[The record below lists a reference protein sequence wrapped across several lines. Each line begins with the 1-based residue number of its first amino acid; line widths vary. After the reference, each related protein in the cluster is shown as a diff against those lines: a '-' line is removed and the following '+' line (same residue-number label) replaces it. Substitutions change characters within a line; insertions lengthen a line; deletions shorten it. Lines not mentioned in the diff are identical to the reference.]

1 MFYKKTY
8 LYSLK
13 FNLLTWSDMETKQM
27 IAEYGLPLEVEL
39 STQIYNA
46 LQGNI
51 VEEIIKLAK
60 IPFSDNYYRSMLE
73 GHSFKVEE
81 GTLSRYY
88 NIFNEIKE
96 ALEFTEPVDFYITGD
111 PSVNAFAIAAQEEGE
126 PNIINVNS
134 SLIQLMTDDELRFV
148 IGHEM
153 GHLIN
158 KNATLVKLIN
168 FVFPHGAPIPITL
181 QYKIRLWQQLSE
193 LVADRFGYM
202 AMPNLNVCISA
213 FFKMSSGLDFN
224 KMDMKVDAFLEDNKK
239 RLEYFRNDKGIN
251 FATHP
256 INPIRVEALNQFSK
270 SVFFKENGESK
281 EELENGMNELIDIL
295 LKVRNSE
302 LDSNMANF
310 IATAGLISANSDNK
324 ITEDEMEM
332 ILSELSVLEIFPKN
346 FLDEIVKEDIVKTFK
361 DSIKKLI
368 EINPET
374 REGMLRYL
382 ISIALADKDI
392 SVNEV
397 ETVFNI
403 AAAELGY
410 SPVETARI
418 FSQMIQID
426 FTPSMNAL
434 C

>member
-1 MFYKKTY
+1 
-8 LYSLK
+8 
-13 FNLLTWSDMETKQM
+13 MENAKL
-27 IAEYGLPLEVEL
+27 ISEYGLPLEVEL

-46 LQGNI
+46 LQGNV
-51 VEEIIKLAK
+51 VEEIIKMAK

-88 NIFNEIKE
+88 AIFNEIKE
-96 ALEFTEPVDFYITGD
+96 ALQFTEPVDFYITGD

-168 FVFPHGAPIPITL
+168 FVFPHGATIPITL

-224 KMDMKVDAFLEDNKK
+224 KMDMKVEAFLEDNKK

-270 SVFFKENGESK
+270 SVFFNEKGTNK
-281 EELENGMNELIDIL
+281 EELEKGMDELIEIL
-295 LKVRNSE
+295 LKVRNTE
-302 LDSNMANF
+302 LDSNMAKF
-310 IATAGLISANSDNK
+310 IATAGLIIANC
-324 ITEDEMEM
+324 DETISENE
-332 ILSELSVLEIFPKN
+332 IDLIFSELSVLEIFPKTY
-346 FLDEIVKEDIVKTFK
+346 LEDIAQSDVVETFK
-361 DSIKKLI
+361 ESIKKLL
-368 EINPET
+368 ELNPET
-374 REGMLRYL
+374 REAMLRYL

-392 SVNEV
+392 NVKEV
-397 ETVFNI
+397 ELIFNI
-403 AAAELGY
+403 AAGELGY
-410 SPVETARI
+410 SPMETAQI

>member
-1 MFYKKTY
+1 MDNAK
-8 LYSLK
+8 LIS
-13 FNLLTWSDMETKQM
+13 
-27 IAEYGLPLEVEL
+27 EYGLPLEVEL

-46 LQGNI
+46 LQGNV
-51 VEEIIKLAK
+51 VEEIIKMAK

-96 ALEFTEPVDFYITGD
+96 TLQFTGPVDFYITGD
-111 PSVNAFAIAAQEEGE
+111 PSVNAFAIASQEEGE

-168 FVFPHGAPIPITL
+168 FVFPHGATIPITL

-224 KMDMKVDAFLEDNKK
+224 KMDMKVEAFLEDNKK

-270 SVFFKENGESK
+270 SVFFNEKGTSK
-281 EELENGMNELIDIL
+281 EDLENGMNDLIEIL
-295 LKVRNSE
+295 LKVRNTE
-302 LDSNMANF
+302 LDSNMAKF
-310 IATAGLISANSDNK
+310 IATAGLIIANC
-324 ITEDEMEM
+324 DETISENE
-332 ILSELSVLEIFPKN
+332 IDLIFSELSVLEIFPKTY
-346 FLDEIVKEDIVKTFK
+346 LEDIAQSDVVETFK
-361 DSIKKLI
+361 ESIKKLL
-368 EINPET
+368 ELNPET
-374 REGMLRYL
+374 REAMLRYL

-392 SVNEV
+392 NVKEV
-397 ETVFNI
+397 ELIFNI
-403 AAAELGY
+403 AAGELGY
-410 SPVETARI
+410 SPMETAQI

>member
-1 MFYKKTY
+1 MDNAK
-8 LYSLK
+8 LIS
-13 FNLLTWSDMETKQM
+13 
-27 IAEYGLPLEVEL
+27 EYGLPLEVEL

-46 LQGNI
+46 LQGNV
-51 VEEIIKLAK
+51 VEEIIKMAK

-96 ALEFTEPVDFYITGD
+96 TLQFTEPVDFYITGD
-111 PSVNAFAIAAQEEGE
+111 PSVNAFAIASQEEGE

-168 FVFPHGAPIPITL
+168 FVFPHGATIPITL

-224 KMDMKVDAFLEDNKK
+224 KMDMKVEAFLEDNKK

-270 SVFFKENGESK
+270 SVFFNEKGTSK
-281 EELENGMNELIDIL
+281 EDLESGMNELIEIL
-295 LKVRNSE
+295 LKVRNTE
-302 LDSNMANF
+302 LDSNMAKF
-310 IATAGLISANSDNK
+310 IATAGLIIANC
-324 ITEDEMEM
+324 DENISENE
-332 ILSELSVLEIFPKN
+332 IDLIFSELSVLEIFPKTY
-346 FLDEIVKEDIVKTFK
+346 LEDIAQSDVVETFK
-361 DSIKKLI
+361 ESIKKLL
-368 EINPET
+368 ELNPET
-374 REGMLRYL
+374 REAMLRYL

-392 SVNEV
+392 NVKEV
-397 ETVFNI
+397 ELIFNI
-403 AAAELGY
+403 AAGELGY
-410 SPVETARI
+410 SPMETAQI

>member
-1 MFYKKTY
+1 MDNAK
-8 LYSLK
+8 LIS
-13 FNLLTWSDMETKQM
+13 
-27 IAEYGLPLEVEL
+27 EYGLPLEVEL

-46 LQGNI
+46 LQGNV
-51 VEEIIKLAK
+51 VEEIIKMAK

-96 ALEFTEPVDFYITGD
+96 TLQFTEPVDFYITGD
-111 PSVNAFAIAAQEEGE
+111 PSVNAFAIASQEEGE

-168 FVFPHGAPIPITL
+168 FVFPHGATVPITL

-224 KMDMKVDAFLEDNKK
+224 KMDMKVEAFLEDNKK

-270 SVFFKENGESK
+270 SVFFNEKGTSK
-281 EELENGMNELIDIL
+281 EDLENGMNELIEIL
-295 LKVRNSE
+295 LKVRNTE
-302 LDSNMANF
+302 LDSNMAKF
-310 IATAGLISANSDNK
+310 IATAGLIIANC
-324 ITEDEMEM
+324 DENVSENE
-332 ILSELSVLEIFPKN
+332 IDLIFSELSVLEIFPKTY
-346 FLDEIVKEDIVKTFK
+346 LEDIAQSDVVETFK
-361 DSIKKLI
+361 ESIKKLL
-368 EINPET
+368 ELNPET
-374 REGMLRYL
+374 REAMLRYL

-392 SVNEV
+392 NVKEV
-397 ETVFNI
+397 ELIFNI
-403 AAAELGY
+403 AAGELGY
-410 SPVETARI
+410 SPMETAQI

-426 FTPSMNAL
+426 FTPSMNSL

>member
-1 MFYKKTY
+1 MDNAK
-8 LYSLK
+8 LIS
-13 FNLLTWSDMETKQM
+13 
-27 IAEYGLPLEVEL
+27 EYGLPLEVEL

-46 LQGNI
+46 LQGNV
-51 VEEIIKLAK
+51 VEEIIKMAK

-96 ALEFTEPVDFYITGD
+96 TLQFTEPVDFYITGD
-111 PSVNAFAIAAQEEGE
+111 PSVNAFAIASQEEGE

-168 FVFPHGAPIPITL
+168 FVFPHGATIPITL

-224 KMDMKVDAFLEDNKK
+224 KMDMKVEAFLEDNKK

-270 SVFFKENGESK
+270 SVFFNENGTSK
-281 EELENGMNELIDIL
+281 EDLENGMNDLIEIL
-295 LKVRNSE
+295 LKVRNTE
-302 LDSNMANF
+302 LDSNMAKF
-310 IATAGLISANSDNK
+310 IATAGLIIANC
-324 ITEDEMEM
+324 DETISENE
-332 ILSELSVLEIFPKN
+332 IDLIFSELSVLEIFPKTY
-346 FLDEIVKEDIVKTFK
+346 LEDIAQSDVVETFK
-361 DSIKKLI
+361 ESIKKLL
-368 EINPET
+368 ELNPET
-374 REGMLRYL
+374 REAMLRYL

-392 SVNEV
+392 NVKEV
-397 ETVFNI
+397 ELIFNI
-403 AAAELGY
+403 AAGELGY
-410 SPVETARI
+410 SPMETAQI

-426 FTPSMNAL
+426 FTPSMNSL

>member
-1 MFYKKTY
+1 MD
-8 LYSLK
+8 S
-13 FNLLTWSDMETKQM
+13 TKM
-27 IAEYGLPLEVEL
+27 ISEYGLPLEVEL

-46 LQGNI
+46 LQGNV
-51 VEEIIKLAK
+51 VEEIIKMAK
-60 IPFSDNYYRSMLE
+60 IPMSDSYYRSMLE

-81 GTLSRYY
+81 GTLSRYF

-96 ALEFTEPVDFYITGD
+96 ALHFTEPVDFYITGD
-111 PSVNAFAIAAQEEGE
+111 PSVNAFAIASQEEGE

-168 FVFPHGAPIPITL
+168 FVFPHGATIPITL

-224 KMDMKVDAFLEDNKK
+224 KMDMKVEAFLEDNKK
-239 RLEYFRNDKGIN
+239 RLDYFRNDKGIN

-270 SVFFKENGESK
+270 SVFFNEKGSSK
-281 EELENGMNELIDIL
+281 EDLENGMNDLIEIL
-295 LKVRNSE
+295 LKVRNTE
-302 LDSNMANF
+302 LDSNMAKF
-310 IATAGLISANSDNK
+310 IASAGLIIANC
-324 ITEDEMEM
+324 DETISENE
-332 ILSELSVLEIFPKN
+332 IDLIFSELSVLEIFPKSY
-346 FLDEIVKEDIVKTFK
+346 LEDIAQSDVVETFK
-361 DSIKKLI
+361 ESIKKLL
-368 EINPET
+368 ELNPET
-374 REGMLRYL
+374 REAMLRYL

-392 SVNEV
+392 NVKEV
-397 ETVFNI
+397 ELIFNI
-403 AAAELGY
+403 AAGELGY
-410 SPVETARI
+410 SPVETAQI

-426 FTPSMNAL
+426 FTPSMNDL

>member
-1 MFYKKTY
+1 MDNAK
-8 LYSLK
+8 LIS
-13 FNLLTWSDMETKQM
+13 
-27 IAEYGLPLEVEL
+27 EYGLPLEVEL

-46 LQGNI
+46 LQGNV
-51 VEEIIKLAK
+51 VEEIIKMAK

-96 ALEFTEPVDFYITGD
+96 TLQFTESVDFYITGD
-111 PSVNAFAIAAQEEGE
+111 PSVNAFAIASQEEGE

-168 FVFPHGAPIPITL
+168 FVFPHGATIPITL

-224 KMDMKVDAFLEDNKK
+224 KMDMKVEAFLEDNKK

-270 SVFFKENGESK
+270 SVFFNEKGTSK
-281 EELENGMNELIDIL
+281 EDLENGMNELIEIL
-295 LKVRNSE
+295 LKVRNTE
-302 LDSNMANF
+302 LDSNMAKF
-310 IATAGLISANSDNK
+310 IATAGLIIANC
-324 ITEDEMEM
+324 DENVSENE
-332 ILSELSVLEIFPKN
+332 IDLIFSELSVLEIFPKTY
-346 FLDEIVKEDIVKTFK
+346 LEDIAQSDVVETFK
-361 DSIKKLI
+361 ESIKKLL
-368 EINPET
+368 ELNPET
-374 REGMLRYL
+374 REAMLRYL

-392 SVNEV
+392 NVKEV
-397 ETVFNI
+397 ELIFNI
-403 AAAELGY
+403 AAGELGY
-410 SPVETARI
+410 SPMETAQI

>member
-1 MFYKKTY
+1 
-8 LYSLK
+8 
-13 FNLLTWSDMETKQM
+13 MENAKL
-27 IAEYGLPLEVEL
+27 ISEYGLPLEVEL

-46 LQGNI
+46 LQGNV
-51 VEEIIKLAK
+51 VEEIIKMAK

-88 NIFNEIKE
+88 AIFNEIKG
-96 ALEFTEPVDFYITGD
+96 ALQFTEPVDFYITGD

-168 FVFPHGAPIPITL
+168 FVFPHGATIPITL

-224 KMDMKVDAFLEDNKK
+224 KMDMKVEAFLEDNKK

-270 SVFFKENGESK
+270 SVFFNEKGTNK
-281 EELENGMNELIDIL
+281 EELEKGMDELIEIL
-295 LKVRNSE
+295 LKVRNTE
-302 LDSNMANF
+302 LDSNMAKF
-310 IATAGLISANSDNK
+310 IATAGLIIANC
-324 ITEDEMEM
+324 DETISENE
-332 ILSELSVLEIFPKN
+332 IDLIFSELSVLEIFPKTY
-346 FLDEIVKEDIVKTFK
+346 LEDIAQSDVVETFK
-361 DSIKKLI
+361 ESIKKLL
-368 EINPET
+368 ELNPET
-374 REGMLRYL
+374 REAMLRYL

-392 SVNEV
+392 NVKEV
-397 ETVFNI
+397 ELIFNI
-403 AAAELGY
+403 AAGELGY
-410 SPVETARI
+410 SPMETAQI

>member
-1 MFYKKTY
+1 MDNAK
-8 LYSLK
+8 LIS
-13 FNLLTWSDMETKQM
+13 
-27 IAEYGLPLEVEL
+27 EYGLPLEVEL

-46 LQGNI
+46 LQGNV
-51 VEEIIKLAK
+51 VEEIIKMAK

-96 ALEFTEPVDFYITGD
+96 TLQFTEPVDFYITGD
-111 PSVNAFAIAAQEEGE
+111 PSVNAFAIASQEEGE

-168 FVFPHGAPIPITL
+168 FVFPHGATIPITL

-224 KMDMKVDAFLEDNKK
+224 KMDMKVEAFLEDNKK

-270 SVFFKENGESK
+270 SMFFNEKGTSK
-281 EELENGMNELIDIL
+281 EDLENGMNELIEIL
-295 LKVRNSE
+295 LKVRNTE
-302 LDSNMANF
+302 LDSNMAKF
-310 IATAGLISANSDNK
+310 IATAGLIIANC
-324 ITEDEMEM
+324 DENISENE
-332 ILSELSVLEIFPKN
+332 IDLIFSELSVLEIFPKTY
-346 FLDEIVKEDIVKTFK
+346 LEDIAQSDVVETFK
-361 DSIKKLI
+361 ESIKKLL
-368 EINPET
+368 ELNPET
-374 REGMLRYL
+374 REAMLRYL

-392 SVNEV
+392 NVKEV
-397 ETVFNI
+397 ELIFNI
-403 AAAELGY
+403 AAGELGY
-410 SPVETARI
+410 SPMETAQI

>member
-1 MFYKKTY
+1 MDNAK
-8 LYSLK
+8 LIS
-13 FNLLTWSDMETKQM
+13 
-27 IAEYGLPLEVEL
+27 EYGLPLEVEL

-46 LQGNI
+46 LQGNV
-51 VEEIIKLAK
+51 VEEIIKMAK

-96 ALEFTEPVDFYITGD
+96 TLQFTEPVDFYITGD
-111 PSVNAFAIAAQEEGE
+111 PSVNAFAIASQEEGE

-168 FVFPHGAPIPITL
+168 FVFPHGATIPITL

-224 KMDMKVDAFLEDNKK
+224 KMDMKVEAFLEDNKK

-270 SVFFKENGESK
+270 SVFFNEKGTSK
-281 EELENGMNELIDIL
+281 EDLENGMNELIEIL
-295 LKVRNSE
+295 LKVRNTE
-302 LDSNMANF
+302 LDSNMAKF
-310 IATAGLISANSDNK
+310 IATAGLIIANC
-324 ITEDEMEM
+324 DENISENE
-332 ILSELSVLEIFPKN
+332 IDLIFSELSVLEIFPKTY
-346 FLDEIVKEDIVKTFK
+346 LEDIAQSDVVETFK
-361 DSIKKLI
+361 ESIKKLL
-368 EINPET
+368 ELNPET
-374 REGMLRYL
+374 REAMLRYL

-392 SVNEV
+392 NVKEV
-397 ETVFNI
+397 ELIFNI
-403 AAAELGY
+403 AAGELGY
-410 SPVETARI
+410 SPMETAQI

-426 FTPSMNAL
+426 FTPSMNSL

>member
-1 MFYKKTY
+1 MDNAK
-8 LYSLK
+8 LIS
-13 FNLLTWSDMETKQM
+13 
-27 IAEYGLPLEVEL
+27 EYGLPLEVEL

-46 LQGNI
+46 LQGNV
-51 VEEIIKLAK
+51 VEEIIKMAK

-96 ALEFTEPVDFYITGD
+96 TLQFTEPVDFYITGD
-111 PSVNAFAIAAQEEGE
+111 PSVNAFAIASQEEGE

-168 FVFPHGAPIPITL
+168 FVFPHGDTIPITL

-224 KMDMKVDAFLEDNKK
+224 KMDMKVEAFLEDNKK

-270 SVFFKENGESK
+270 SVFFNEKGTSK
-281 EELENGMNELIDIL
+281 EDLENGMNELIEIL
-295 LKVRNSE
+295 LKVRNTE
-302 LDSNMANF
+302 LDSNMAKF
-310 IATAGLISANSDNK
+310 IATAGLIIANC
-324 ITEDEMEM
+324 DENISENE
-332 ILSELSVLEIFPKN
+332 IDLIFSELSVLEIFPKTY
-346 FLDEIVKEDIVKTFK
+346 LEDIAQSDVVETFK
-361 DSIKKLI
+361 ESIKKLL
-368 EINPET
+368 ELNPET
-374 REGMLRYL
+374 REAMLRYL

-392 SVNEV
+392 NVKEV
-397 ETVFNI
+397 ELIFNI
-403 AAAELGY
+403 AAGELGY
-410 SPVETARI
+410 SPMETAQI

>member
-1 MFYKKTY
+1 MDNAK
-8 LYSLK
+8 LIS
-13 FNLLTWSDMETKQM
+13 
-27 IAEYGLPLEVEL
+27 EYGLPLEVEL

-46 LQGNI
+46 LQGNV
-51 VEEIIKLAK
+51 VEEIIKMAK

-96 ALEFTEPVDFYITGD
+96 TLQFTEPVDFYITGD
-111 PSVNAFAIAAQEEGE
+111 PSVNAFAIASQEEGE

-168 FVFPHGAPIPITL
+168 FVFPHGATIPITL

-224 KMDMKVDAFLEDNKK
+224 KMDMKVEAFLEDNKK

-270 SVFFKENGESK
+270 SVFFNENGTSK
-281 EELENGMNELIDIL
+281 EDLENGMNELIEIL
-295 LKVRNSE
+295 LKVRNTE
-302 LDSNMANF
+302 LDSNMAKF
-310 IATAGLISANSDNK
+310 IATAGLIIANC
-324 ITEDEMEM
+324 DENVSENE
-332 ILSELSVLEIFPKN
+332 IDLIFSELSVLEIFPKTY
-346 FLDEIVKEDIVKTFK
+346 LEDIAQSDVVETFK
-361 DSIKKLI
+361 ESIKKLL
-368 EINPET
+368 ELNPET
-374 REGMLRYL
+374 REAMLRYL

-392 SVNEV
+392 NVKEV
-397 ETVFNI
+397 ELIFNI
-403 AAAELGY
+403 AAGELGY
-410 SPVETARI
+410 SPMETAQI

>member
-1 MFYKKTY
+1 MDNAK
-8 LYSLK
+8 LIS
-13 FNLLTWSDMETKQM
+13 
-27 IAEYGLPLEVEL
+27 EYGLPLEVEL

-46 LQGNI
+46 LQGNV
-51 VEEIIKLAK
+51 VEEIIKMAK

-96 ALEFTEPVDFYITGD
+96 TLQFTEPVDFYITGD
-111 PSVNAFAIAAQEEGE
+111 PSVNAFAIASQEEGE

-168 FVFPHGAPIPITL
+168 FVFPHGATIPITL

-224 KMDMKVDAFLEDNKK
+224 KMDMKVEAFLEDNKK

-270 SVFFKENGESK
+270 SVFFNEKGTSK
-281 EELENGMNELIDIL
+281 EDLESGMNELIEIL
-295 LKVRNSE
+295 LKVRNTE
-302 LDSNMANF
+302 LDSNMAKF
-310 IATAGLISANSDNK
+310 IATAGLIIANC
-324 ITEDEMEM
+324 DENVSENE
-332 ILSELSVLEIFPKN
+332 IDLIFSELSVLEIFPKTY
-346 FLDEIVKEDIVKTFK
+346 LEDIAQSDVVETFK
-361 DSIKKLI
+361 ESIKKLL
-368 EINPET
+368 ELNPET
-374 REGMLRYL
+374 REAMLRYL

-392 SVNEV
+392 NVKEV
-397 ETVFNI
+397 ELIFNI
-403 AAAELGY
+403 AAGELGY
-410 SPVETARI
+410 SPMETAQI

>member
-1 MFYKKTY
+1 MDNAK
-8 LYSLK
+8 LIS
-13 FNLLTWSDMETKQM
+13 
-27 IAEYGLPLEVEL
+27 EYGLPLEVEL

-46 LQGNI
+46 LQGNV
-51 VEEIIKLAK
+51 VEEIIKMAK

-96 ALEFTEPVDFYITGD
+96 TLQFTEPVDFYITGD
-111 PSVNAFAIAAQEEGE
+111 PSVNAFAIASQEEGE

-168 FVFPHGAPIPITL
+168 FVFPHGATVPITL

-224 KMDMKVDAFLEDNKK
+224 KMDMKVEAFLEDNKK

-256 INPIRVEALNQFSK
+256 INPIRVEALNQFSN
-270 SVFFKENGESK
+270 SVFFNEKGTSK
-281 EELENGMNELIDIL
+281 EDLENGMNELIEIL
-295 LKVRNSE
+295 LKVRNTE
-302 LDSNMANF
+302 LDSNMAKF
-310 IATAGLISANSDNK
+310 IATAGLIIANC
-324 ITEDEMEM
+324 DENVSENE
-332 ILSELSVLEIFPKN
+332 IDLIFSELSVLEIFPKTY
-346 FLDEIVKEDIVKTFK
+346 LEDIAQSDVVETFK
-361 DSIKKLI
+361 ESIKKLL
-368 EINPET
+368 ELNPET
-374 REGMLRYL
+374 REAMLRYL

-392 SVNEV
+392 NVKEV
-397 ETVFNI
+397 ELIFNI
-403 AAAELGY
+403 AAGELGY
-410 SPVETARI
+410 SPMETAQI

-426 FTPSMNAL
+426 FTPSMNSL

>member
-1 MFYKKTY
+1 MDNAK
-8 LYSLK
+8 LIS
-13 FNLLTWSDMETKQM
+13 
-27 IAEYGLPLEVEL
+27 EYGLPLEVEL

-46 LQGNI
+46 LQGNV
-51 VEEIIKLAK
+51 VEEIIKMAK

-96 ALEFTEPVDFYITGD
+96 TLQFTGPVDFYITGD
-111 PSVNAFAIAAQEEGE
+111 PSVNAFAIASQEEGE

-168 FVFPHGAPIPITL
+168 FVFPHGATVPITL

-224 KMDMKVDAFLEDNKK
+224 KMDMKVEAFLEDNKK

-270 SVFFKENGESK
+270 SVFFNEKGTSK
-281 EELENGMNELIDIL
+281 EDLENGMNELIEIL
-295 LKVRNSE
+295 LKVRNTE
-302 LDSNMANF
+302 LDSNMAKF
-310 IATAGLISANSDNK
+310 IATAGLIIANC
-324 ITEDEMEM
+324 DETISENE
-332 ILSELSVLEIFPKN
+332 IDLIFSELSVLEIFPKTY
-346 FLDEIVKEDIVKTFK
+346 LEDIAQSDVVETFK
-361 DSIKKLI
+361 ESIKKLL
-368 EINPET
+368 ELNPET
-374 REGMLRYL
+374 REAMLRYL

-392 SVNEV
+392 NVKEV
-397 ETVFNI
+397 ELIFNI
-403 AAAELGY
+403 AAGELGY
-410 SPVETARI
+410 SPMETAQI

>member
-1 MFYKKTY
+1 MDNAK
-8 LYSLK
+8 LIS
-13 FNLLTWSDMETKQM
+13 
-27 IAEYGLPLEVEL
+27 EYGLPLEVEL

-46 LQGNI
+46 LQGNV
-51 VEEIIKLAK
+51 VEEIIKMAK

-96 ALEFTEPVDFYITGD
+96 TLQFTEPVDFYITGD
-111 PSVNAFAIAAQEEGE
+111 PSVNAFAIASQEEGE

-168 FVFPHGAPIPITL
+168 FVFPHGATIPITL

-224 KMDMKVDAFLEDNKK
+224 KMDMKVEAFLEDNKK

-270 SVFFKENGESK
+270 SVFFNEKGTSK
-281 EELENGMNELIDIL
+281 EDLENGMNELIEIL
-295 LKVRNSE
+295 LKVRNTE
-302 LDSNMANF
+302 LDSNMAKF
-310 IATAGLISANSDNK
+310 IATAGLIIANC
-324 ITEDEMEM
+324 DETISENE
-332 ILSELSVLEIFPKN
+332 IDLIFSELSVLEIFPKTY
-346 FLDEIVKEDIVKTFK
+346 LEDIAQSDVVETFK
-361 DSIKKLI
+361 ESIKKLL
-368 EINPET
+368 ELNPET
-374 REGMLRYL
+374 REAMLRYL

-392 SVNEV
+392 NVKEV
-397 ETVFNI
+397 ELIFNI
-403 AAAELGY
+403 AAGELGY
-410 SPVETARI
+410 SPMETAQI

>member
-1 MFYKKTY
+1 
-8 LYSLK
+8 
-13 FNLLTWSDMETKQM
+13 M

-46 LQGNI
+46 LQGKV

-96 ALEFTEPVDFYITGD
+96 ALQFTEPVDFYITGD
-111 PSVNAFAIAAQEEGE
+111 SSVNAFAIAAQEEGE

-158 KNATLVKLIN
+158 KNASLVKLIN
-168 FVFPHGAPIPITL
+168 FVFPQGATIPITL

-202 AMPNLNVCISA
+202 AMPDINVCISA
-213 FFKMSSGLDFN
+213 FFKMSSGLDFK

-239 RLEYFRNDKGIN
+239 RLDYFRNDKGIN

-270 SVFFKENGESK
+270 SVFFNEKGMSK
-281 EELENGMNELIDIL
+281 DELENGMDDLIEIL
-295 LKVRNSE
+295 LKVRNTE
-302 LDSNMANF
+302 LDSHMADF
-310 IATAGLISANSDNK
+310 IATAGLIVANSDEQ
-324 ITEDEMEM
+324 ITEHEIEL
-332 ILSELSVLEIFPKN
+332 ILSELSVLEIFPKS
-346 FLDEIVKEDIVKTFK
+346 FLEDMAKEDVIKIFK
-361 DSIKKLI
+361 KSIKKLL
-368 EINPET
+368 EISPET

-382 ISIALADKDI
+382 ISISLVDKDI
-392 SVNEV
+392 SVKEV
-397 ETVFNI
+397 ELIFNI
-403 AAAELGY
+403 AQAELGY
-410 SPVETARI
+410 SPIEAAQI

-426 FTPSMNAL
+426 FTPSMNSL

>member
-1 MFYKKTY
+1 MDNAK
-8 LYSLK
+8 LIS
-13 FNLLTWSDMETKQM
+13 
-27 IAEYGLPLEVEL
+27 EYGLPLEVEL

-46 LQGNI
+46 LQGNV
-51 VEEIIKLAK
+51 VEEIIKMAK

-96 ALEFTEPVDFYITGD
+96 TLQFTEPVDFYITGD
-111 PSVNAFAIAAQEEGE
+111 PSVNAFAIASQEEGE

-168 FVFPHGAPIPITL
+168 FVFPHGATIPITL

-224 KMDMKVDAFLEDNKK
+224 KMDMKVEAFLEDNKK

-270 SVFFKENGESK
+270 SVFFNKKGTSK
-281 EELENGMNELIDIL
+281 EDLENGMNDLIEIL
-295 LKVRNSE
+295 LKVRNTE
-302 LDSNMANF
+302 LDSNMAKF
-310 IATAGLISANSDNK
+310 IATAGLIIANC
-324 ITEDEMEM
+324 DENVSENE
-332 ILSELSVLEIFPKN
+332 IDLIFSELSVLEIFPKTY
-346 FLDEIVKEDIVKTFK
+346 LEDIAQSDVVETFK
-361 DSIKKLI
+361 ESIKKLL
-368 EINPET
+368 ELNPET
-374 REGMLRYL
+374 REAMLRYL

-392 SVNEV
+392 NVKEV
-397 ETVFNI
+397 ELIFNI
-403 AAAELGY
+403 AAGELGY
-410 SPVETARI
+410 SPMETAQI

>member
-1 MFYKKTY
+1 MDNAKI
-8 LYSLK
+8 
-13 FNLLTWSDMETKQM
+13 
-27 IAEYGLPLEVEL
+27 IAEYGLPLEIDL

-46 LQGNI
+46 LQGNV

-96 ALEFTEPVDFYITGD
+96 TLQFTEPVDFYITGD
-111 PSVNAFAIAAQEEGE
+111 PSVNAFAIASQEEGE

-168 FVFPHGAPIPITL
+168 FVFPHGATIPITL

-224 KMDMKVDAFLEDNKK
+224 KMDMKVEAFLEDNKK

-270 SVFFKENGESK
+270 SVFFNENGTSK
-281 EELENGMNELIDIL
+281 EDLENGMNDLIEIL
-295 LKVRNSE
+295 LKVRNTE
-302 LDSNMANF
+302 LDSNMAKF
-310 IATAGLISANSDNK
+310 IATAGLIIANC
-324 ITEDEMEM
+324 DETISENE
-332 ILSELSVLEIFPKN
+332 IDLIFSELSVLEIFPKTY
-346 FLDEIVKEDIVKTFK
+346 LEDIAQSDVVETFK
-361 DSIKKLI
+361 ESIKKLL
-368 EINPET
+368 ELNPET
-374 REGMLRYL
+374 REAMLRYL

-392 SVNEV
+392 NVKEV
-397 ETVFNI
+397 ELIFNI
-403 AAAELGY
+403 AAGELGY
-410 SPVETARI
+410 SPMETAQI

>member
-1 MFYKKTY
+1 MDNAK
-8 LYSLK
+8 LIS
-13 FNLLTWSDMETKQM
+13 
-27 IAEYGLPLEVEL
+27 EYGLPLEVEL

-46 LQGNI
+46 LQGNV
-51 VEEIIKLAK
+51 VEEIIKMAK

-96 ALEFTEPVDFYITGD
+96 TLQFTEPVDFYITGD
-111 PSVNAFAIAAQEEGE
+111 PSVNAFAIASQEEGE

-168 FVFPHGAPIPITL
+168 FVFPHGATIPITL

-224 KMDMKVDAFLEDNKK
+224 KMDMKVEAFLEDNKK

-270 SVFFKENGESK
+270 SVFFNEKGTSK
-281 EELENGMNELIDIL
+281 EDLENGMNELIEIL
-295 LKVRNSE
+295 LKVRNTE
-302 LDSNMANF
+302 LDSNMAKF
-310 IATAGLISANSDNK
+310 IATAGLIIANC
-324 ITEDEMEM
+324 DETISENE
-332 ILSELSVLEIFPKN
+332 IDLIFSELSVLEIFPKTY
-346 FLDEIVKEDIVKTFK
+346 LEDIAQSDVVETFK
-361 DSIKKLI
+361 ESIKKLL
-368 EINPET
+368 ELNPET
-374 REGMLRYL
+374 REAMLRYL

-392 SVNEV
+392 NVKEV
-397 ETVFNI
+397 ELIFNI
-403 AAAELGY
+403 AAGELGY
-410 SPVETARI
+410 SPMETAQI
-418 FSQMIQID
+418 FSQMIQVD

>member
-1 MFYKKTY
+1 MDNAK
-8 LYSLK
+8 LIS
-13 FNLLTWSDMETKQM
+13 
-27 IAEYGLPLEVEL
+27 EYGLPLEVEL

-46 LQGNI
+46 LQGNV
-51 VEEIIKLAK
+51 VEEIIKMAK

-96 ALEFTEPVDFYITGD
+96 TLQFTESVDFYITGD
-111 PSVNAFAIAAQEEGE
+111 PSVNAFAIASQEEGE

-168 FVFPHGAPIPITL
+168 FVFPHGATIPITL

-224 KMDMKVDAFLEDNKK
+224 KMDMKVEAFLEDNKK

-270 SVFFKENGESK
+270 SVFFNEKGTSK
-281 EELENGMNELIDIL
+281 EDLENGMNELIEIL
-295 LKVRNSE
+295 LKVRNTE
-302 LDSNMANF
+302 LDSNMAKF
-310 IATAGLISANSDNK
+310 IATAGLIIANC
-324 ITEDEMEM
+324 DETISENE
-332 ILSELSVLEIFPKN
+332 IDLIFSELSVLEIFPKTY
-346 FLDEIVKEDIVKTFK
+346 LEDIAQSDVVETFK
-361 DSIKKLI
+361 ESIKKLL
-368 EINPET
+368 ELNPET
-374 REGMLRYL
+374 REAMLRYL

-392 SVNEV
+392 NVKEV
-397 ETVFNI
+397 ELIFNI
-403 AAAELGY
+403 AAGELGY
-410 SPVETARI
+410 SPMETAQI

>member
-1 MFYKKTY
+1 MDNAK
-8 LYSLK
+8 LIS
-13 FNLLTWSDMETKQM
+13 
-27 IAEYGLPLEVEL
+27 EYGLPLEVEL

-46 LQGNI
+46 LQGNV
-51 VEEIIKLAK
+51 VEEIIKMAK

-96 ALEFTEPVDFYITGD
+96 TLQFTEPVDFYITGD
-111 PSVNAFAIAAQEEGE
+111 PSVNAFAIASQEEGE

-168 FVFPHGAPIPITL
+168 FVFPHGATIPITL

-224 KMDMKVDAFLEDNKK
+224 KMDMKVEAFLEDNKK

-270 SVFFKENGESK
+270 SVFFNEKGTNK
-281 EELENGMNELIDIL
+281 EELENGMNELIEIL
-295 LKVRNSE
+295 LKVRNTE
-302 LDSNMANF
+302 LDSNMAKF
-310 IATAGLISANSDNK
+310 IATAGLIIANC
-324 ITEDEMEM
+324 DEQISENE
-332 ILSELSVLEIFPKN
+332 IDLIFSELSVLEIFPKTY
-346 FLDEIVKEDIVKTFK
+346 LEDIAQSDVVETFK
-361 DSIKKLI
+361 DSIKKLL
-368 EINPET
+368 ELSPET
-374 REGMLRYL
+374 REAMLRYL

-392 SVNEV
+392 NVKEV
-397 ETVFNI
+397 ELIFNI
-403 AAAELGY
+403 AAGELGY
-410 SPVETARI
+410 SPMETAQI
-418 FSQMIQID
+418 FSQMIQTE

>member
-1 MFYKKTY
+1 MDNAK
-8 LYSLK
+8 LIS
-13 FNLLTWSDMETKQM
+13 
-27 IAEYGLPLEVEL
+27 EYGLPLEVEL

-46 LQGNI
+46 LQGNV
-51 VEEIIKLAK
+51 VEEIIKMAK

-96 ALEFTEPVDFYITGD
+96 TLQFTEPVDFYITGD
-111 PSVNAFAIAAQEEGE
+111 PSVNAFAIASQEEGE

-168 FVFPHGAPIPITL
+168 FVFPHGATIPITL

-224 KMDMKVDAFLEDNKK
+224 KMDMKVEAFLEDNKK

-270 SVFFKENGESK
+270 SVFFNEKGTSKEN
-281 EELENGMNELIDIL
+281 LENGMNDLIEIL
-295 LKVRNSE
+295 LKVRNTE
-302 LDSNMANF
+302 LDSNMAKF
-310 IATAGLISANSDNK
+310 IATAGLIIANC
-324 ITEDEMEM
+324 DETISENE
-332 ILSELSVLEIFPKN
+332 IDLIFSELSVLEIFPKTY
-346 FLDEIVKEDIVKTFK
+346 LEDIAQSDVVETFK
-361 DSIKKLI
+361 ESIKKLL
-368 EINPET
+368 ELNPET
-374 REGMLRYL
+374 REAMLRYL

-392 SVNEV
+392 NVKEV
-397 ETVFNI
+397 ELIFNI
-403 AAAELGY
+403 AAGELGY
-410 SPVETARI
+410 SPMETAQI

>member
-1 MFYKKTY
+1 MDNAK
-8 LYSLK
+8 LIS
-13 FNLLTWSDMETKQM
+13 
-27 IAEYGLPLEVEL
+27 EYGLPLEVEL

-46 LQGNI
+46 LQGNV
-51 VEEIIKLAK
+51 VEEIIKMAK

-96 ALEFTEPVDFYITGD
+96 TLQFTEPVDFYITGD
-111 PSVNAFAIAAQEEGE
+111 PSVNAFAIASQEEGE

-168 FVFPHGAPIPITL
+168 FVFPHGATIPITL

-224 KMDMKVDAFLEDNKK
+224 KMDMKVEAFLEDNKK

-270 SVFFKENGESK
+270 SVFFNEKGTSK
-281 EELENGMNELIDIL
+281 EDLENGMNDLIEIL
-295 LKVRNSE
+295 LKVRNTE
-302 LDSNMANF
+302 LDSNMAKF
-310 IATAGLISANSDNK
+310 IATAGLIIANC
-324 ITEDEMEM
+324 DENISENE
-332 ILSELSVLEIFPKN
+332 IDLIFSELSVLEIFPKTY
-346 FLDEIVKEDIVKTFK
+346 LEDIAQSDVVETFK
-361 DSIKKLI
+361 ESIKKLL
-368 EINPET
+368 ELNPET
-374 REGMLRYL
+374 REAMLRYL

-392 SVNEV
+392 NVKEV
-397 ETVFNI
+397 ELIFNI

-410 SPVETARI
+410 SPVETAQI

>member
-1 MFYKKTY
+1 MDNAK
-8 LYSLK
+8 LIS
-13 FNLLTWSDMETKQM
+13 
-27 IAEYGLPLEVEL
+27 EYGLPLEVEL

-46 LQGNI
+46 LQGNV
-51 VEEIIKLAK
+51 VEEIIKMAK

-96 ALEFTEPVDFYITGD
+96 TLQFTEPVDFYITGD
-111 PSVNAFAIAAQEEGE
+111 PSVNAFAIASQEEGE

-168 FVFPHGAPIPITL
+168 FVFPHGATIPITL

-224 KMDMKVDAFLEDNKK
+224 KMDMKVEAFLEDNKK

-270 SVFFKENGESK
+270 SVFFNEKGTSK
-281 EELENGMNELIDIL
+281 EDLENGMNDLIEIL
-295 LKVRNSE
+295 LKVRNTE
-302 LDSNMANF
+302 LDSNMAKF
-310 IATAGLISANSDNK
+310 IATAGLIIANC
-324 ITEDEMEM
+324 DENVSENE
-332 ILSELSVLEIFPKN
+332 IDLIFSELSVLEIFPKTY
-346 FLDEIVKEDIVKTFK
+346 LEDIAQSDVVETFK
-361 DSIKKLI
+361 ESIKKLL
-368 EINPET
+368 ELNPET
-374 REGMLRYL
+374 REAMLRYL

-392 SVNEV
+392 NVKEV
-397 ETVFNI
+397 ELIFNI
-403 AAAELGY
+403 AAGELGY
-410 SPVETARI
+410 SPMETAQI

>member
-310 IATAGLISANSDNK
+310 IATAGLIIANSDNQ

>member
-1 MFYKKTY
+1 MINQ
-8 LYSLK
+8 LI
-13 FNLLTWSDMETKQM
+13 FNVMDNAKLIS
-27 IAEYGLPLEVEL
+27 EYGLPLEVEL

-46 LQGNI
+46 LQGNV
-51 VEEIIKLAK
+51 VEEIIKMAK

-96 ALEFTEPVDFYITGD
+96 TLQFTESVDFYITGD
-111 PSVNAFAIAAQEEGE
+111 PSVNAFAIASQEEGE

-168 FVFPHGAPIPITL
+168 FVFPHGATIPITL

-224 KMDMKVDAFLEDNKK
+224 KMDMKVEAFLEDNKK

-270 SVFFKENGESK
+270 SVFFNEKGTSK
-281 EELENGMNELIDIL
+281 EDLENGMNELIEIL
-295 LKVRNSE
+295 LKVRNTE
-302 LDSNMANF
+302 LDSNMAKF
-310 IATAGLISANSDNK
+310 IATAGLIIANC
-324 ITEDEMEM
+324 DENVSENE
-332 ILSELSVLEIFPKN
+332 IDLIFSELSVLEIFPKTY
-346 FLDEIVKEDIVKTFK
+346 LEDIAQSDVVETFK
-361 DSIKKLI
+361 ESIKKLL
-368 EINPET
+368 ELNPET
-374 REGMLRYL
+374 REAMLRYL

-392 SVNEV
+392 NVKEV
-397 ETVFNI
+397 ELIFNI
-403 AAAELGY
+403 AAGELGY
-410 SPVETARI
+410 SPMETAQI

>member
-1 MFYKKTY
+1 
-8 LYSLK
+8 
-13 FNLLTWSDMETKQM
+13 
-27 IAEYGLPLEVEL
+27 
-39 STQIYNA
+39 
-46 LQGNI
+46 
-51 VEEIIKLAK
+51 
-60 IPFSDNYYRSMLE
+60 MLE

-88 NIFNEIKE
+88 KIFNEIKE

-111 PSVNAFAIAAQEEGE
+111 PSVNAFAIASQEEGE

-134 SLIQLMTDDELRFV
+134 SLIQLMSDDELRFV

-202 AMPNLNVCISA
+202 AMPNINVCISA

-224 KMDMKVDAFLEDNKK
+224 KMDMKVEAFLEDNKK

-281 EELENGMNELIDIL
+281 EELENGMEELIDIL

-310 IATAGLISANSDNK
+310 IATAGLIIANSDNQ

-332 ILSELSVLEIFPKN
+332 ILSELSVLEIFPKS
-346 FLDEIVKEDIVKTFK
+346 FLDDIVKEDIVKLFK

-397 ETVFNI
+397 ELIFNI

-410 SPVETARI
+410 SPVETAQI

>member
-1 MFYKKTY
+1 
-8 LYSLK
+8 
-13 FNLLTWSDMETKQM
+13 MENAHI

-46 LQGNI
+46 LQGNV
-51 VEEIIKLAK
+51 VEEIIKMAK

-88 NIFNEIKE
+88 QIFNEIKE
-96 ALEFTEPVDFYITGD
+96 ALQFNEPVDFYITGD
-111 PSVNAFAIAAQEEGE
+111 PSVNAFAITSQEEGE

-158 KNATLVKLIN
+158 KNASLVKLIN
-168 FVFPHGAPIPITL
+168 FVFPHGASVPITL

-202 AMPNLNVCISA
+202 AMPNLGVCISA
-213 FFKMSSGLDFN
+213 FFKMSSGLDFK

-270 SVFFKENGESK
+270 SVFFNEKGTSK
-281 EELENGMNELIDIL
+281 DELENGMNELIEIL
-295 LKVRNSE
+295 LKVRSTE
-302 LDSNMANF
+302 LDSNMAKF
-310 IATAGLISANSDNK
+310 IATAGLIIANC
-324 ITEDEMEM
+324 DEAISENE
-332 ILSELSVLEIFPKN
+332 IDLIFSELSVLEIFPKTY
-346 FLDEIVKEDIVKTFK
+346 LEDIAQNDVVETFK
-361 DSIKKLI
+361 DSIKKLL
-368 EINPET
+368 ELNPET
-374 REGMLRYL
+374 REAMLRYL

-392 SVNEV
+392 NVKEV
-397 ETVFNI
+397 ELIFDI
-403 AAAELGY
+403 AGGELGY
-410 SPVETARI
+410 SPMETAQI
-418 FSQMIQID
+418 FSQMIQTE
-426 FTPSMNAL
+426 FTPSMKAL